1 MRKID
6 KIIRSTL
13 GKIKAKVLFT
23 GGIYDQRTGKFM
35 NWGYAYIRDPDS
47 ILPNYL
53 LSDRIF
59 ISPKD
64 LRRLKLEGLRRLDDV
79 LLYVKKDSKG
89 RLYGADIELIK
100 RN

>member
-6 KIIRSTL
+6 EIIRNTK

-53 LSDRIF
+53 PDRIF

>member
-6 KIIRSTL
+6 KIIRSTQ

-23 GGIYDQRTGKFM
+23 GGIYNQRTGQFM

-53 LSDRIF
+53 PDRIF

-64 LRRLKLEGLRRLDDV
+64 LSRLKLEGLRRLDDV

-89 RLYGADIELIK
+89 RYYGADIELIK